1 MKRLNTIAALIF
13 MALSLMAQD
22 DKPNVVVA
30 EFVNKSNVSNVA
42 CNNLRQEIV
51 SGLMDTG
58 RLTVVE
64 QTTLGDL
71 PSAKN
76 EKLIKLNEMGIQYY
90 IEGTF
95 NSADRKSKTVNS
107 SLGSKTLYECTIS
120 YTLTIIDTET
130 GVTKSSETLK
140 DSHSSGATSDE
151 ALLKASEKARKQM
164 KRFVD
169 NNFKV
174 EAIIK
179 ALDEVDPKKGVKT
192 CYINI
197 GSNAGIAKD
206 QIFEVFC
213 QKEIVGEMIESKIGE
228 LKVEEVLSG
237 TLSKCKVKDGGED
250 IKKNFDAQNTLTVR
264 TRAKKPPV
272 WERIN
277 L

>member
-1 MKRLNTIAALIF
+1 
-13 MALSLMAQD
+13 MAQD

-64 QTTLGDL
+64 QTTLGTL

-76 EKLIKLNEMGIQYY
+76 EKLLKLNEMGIQYY

-95 NSADRKSKTVNS
+95 NSADRQSKTSNTS
-107 SLGSKTLYECTIS
+107 SGSTTTYQCTVS
-120 YTLTIIDTET
+120 YTLTVIDTET

-140 DSHSSGATSDE
+140 ESYTIGNTADE
-151 ALLKASEKARKQM
+151 ALLKASERARKQM

-213 QKEIVGEMIESKIGE
+213 SKEIVGEMIESKVGE

-237 TLSKCKVKDGGED
+237 TLSKCKVKDGGAD
-250 IKKNFDAQNTLTVR
+250 IKKNFDEQRTMTVR
-264 TRAKKPPV
+264 SRAKKPPV
-272 WERIN
+272 WDRIN